1 MRKYFLFLLGFLL
14 STSLPALATVQ
25 ITSMSPDSAAP
36 GDEITVTGGPFSNE
50 IEVLLGEIR
59 ITPQAVSDRRLTFSL
74 PELPPGQ
81 YLLRLAEQ
89 GRVSASP
96 LLFRVT
102 ESEPRISSLQPVEV
116 DVCDT
121 DPPAQLTVEG
131 QGFQSGSSLLI
142 DGVTIGVEKIS
153 SDRITLTLPPL
164 APGTHQVQVANPAG
178 SRSLPRGLLVNG
190 TPVIFSTRIGADDV
204 TTYALIIEGKNF
216 LASSQ
221 LLVDGKRI
229 PLVDRQPPGRESAS
243 LGDCRT
249 IVYHRRPYSS
259 QPKPITLK
267 VINPGGR
274 ESAAVTIQ
282 AP

>member
-1 MRKYFLFLLGFLL
+1 MRKLSPFLLGFLL
-14 STSLPALATVQ
+14 SAALPALATVQ

-36 GDEITVTGGPFSNE
+36 GEEITITGGPFSSDV
-50 IEVLLGEIR
+50 EVLLGETR
-59 ITPQAVSDRRLTFSL
+59 ITPQTAADRILTFSL

-89 GRVSASP
+89 GRVSAPP
-96 LLFRVT
+96 LLFRVI
-102 ESEPRISSLQPVEV
+102 ESQPRISSLQPVEV

-121 DPPAQLTVEG
+121 DPPPQLTVEG
-131 QGFQSGSSLLI
+131 HGFHQGSSLLI
-142 DGVTIGVEKIS
+142 DGVTIRVENIS
-153 SDRITLTLPPL
+153 SNRITLTLPPL
-164 APGTHQVQVANPAG
+164 APGTHQVQVANPSG

-190 TPVIFSTRIGADDV
+190 TPEIFSAQIGADDV
-204 TTYALIIEGKNF
+204 TTYELIIQGKNF

-274 ESAAVTIQ
+274 ESAVITVQ